1 MISVSVIDTATNN
14 VTTTILVGTGPI
26 GVAVSPDGTTVYVA
40 NYLSNYVSVIDTATN
55 TQTATIPVGYNPI
68 VVAVTPNRITYSI
81 TPSAGTGGTIVPDSV
96 ETVNYGDNVTFT
108 ITPSIG
114 YVVADV
120 IVDGV
125 SQGSINS
132 YTFTNVQ
139 SNHEIAATFSRIV
152 YNITP
157 SAGTGGDYCS

>member
-1 MISVSVIDTATNN
+1 M
-14 VTTTILVGTGPI
+14 LG
-26 GVAVSPDGTTVYVA
+26 
-40 NYLSNYVSVIDTATN
+40 
-55 TQTATIPVGYNPI
+55 Q
-68 VVAVTPNRITYSI
+68 
-81 TPSAGTGGTIVPDSV
+81 GGTIVPDSV

-139 SNHEIAATFSRIV
+139 SNHEIAATFSTVTKQADLYINSWSSKNNPRVGEISLLPLKWVIGDRILLRMWYLLYHCLV
-152 YNITP
+152 VWNMLM
-157 SAGTGGDYCS
+157 